1 MGCVVSLGTGRI
13 PVSDVKNMDVFR
25 PEGILDAY
33 RAVSGAVSL
42 SRMLIDQVTKSRFC
56 QVWGLIE
63 TDLKCVW
70 VMMGLLSRKHTV
82 VLVLPGRPTG
92 LQTFVTLNE

>member
-42 SRMLIDQVTKSRFC
+42 SRMLIDQVTKSRF
-56 QVWGLIE
+56 L
-63 TDLKCVW
+63 
-70 VMMGLLSRKHTV
+70 
-82 VLVLPGRPTG
+82 
-92 LQTFVTLNE
+92 